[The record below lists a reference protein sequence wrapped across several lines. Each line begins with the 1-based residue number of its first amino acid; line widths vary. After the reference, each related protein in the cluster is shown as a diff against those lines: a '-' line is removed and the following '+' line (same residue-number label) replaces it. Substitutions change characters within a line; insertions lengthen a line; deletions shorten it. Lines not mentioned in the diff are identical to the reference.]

1 MSLRYEM
8 MLSEVPP
15 VMAAHTT
22 ASQGTPTCRFE
33 AALRALVE
41 DVLLLGPLIYLD
53 N

>member
-1 MSLRYEM
+1 MSFRYEM

-22 ASQGTPTCRFE
+22 ASQGTPTCHFE
-33 AALRALVE
+33 AVLRALVG
-41 DVLLLGPLIYLD
+41 DILLLGPLIYLD